1 LITDFVFFSGAKM
14 MKLTKEV
21 TFLDLAIPAGTPIP
35 DSKITKLPKEGGKA
49 FFTVK
54 DYLHKIL
61 TGEILPQKH
70 NRGQRKYSKET
81 SNAIVNIG
89 LNPDVLG
96 DCVVGYPTDEWCDAE
111 GYGPGDPRRRIAHLT
126 GFHSRTHGII
136 RRFLNGELD
145 AKDMRA
151 PLTLTMTDGRDGSFE
166 LAYRQQGMGG
176 QEHRTKD
183 RITNPHLAIGEWWNH
198 LNEKLGPVISKK
210 LANRTSTIG
219 TIIQAV
225 ALKHADWDWESV
237 YRCRGANRDL
247 SNEPS
252 GTIKISDSDMA
263 ALVSAIT
270 YWFVLYSQVKKYCK
284 NVLVEKFMCNAGV
297 IGFIV
302 TDRFSAS
309 RSWCKISDDKGNLV
323 VKSKPICRNNTEL
336 LATVISENIGL
347 LGTVGTDLCK
357 EPVRARPAIE
367 NATMIFNKKAQDKDY
382 PSRFSV
388 VPKSLAH
395 PDGIYEG
402 FTLDQIKEVNQLP
415 ASERESKYRLWM
427 TEEQAAISIKTL
439 DIWPN
444 GKTPHID
451 IRFKADKIGRLTR
464 FYVV

>member
-1 LITDFVFFSGAKM
+1 M

-21 TFLDLAIPAGTPIP
+21 TFLDLVIPAGTPIP

-54 DYLHKIL
+54 DYLHKIF

-70 NRGQRKYSKET
+70 NRGQRQYSKGT
-81 SNAIVNIG
+81 SDAIANDG

-111 GYGPGDPRRRIAHLT
+111 GYAPGDPSRKIAHLT

-151 PLTLTMTDGRDGSFE
+151 PLTLTMTDGREGSFE
-166 LAYRQQGMGG
+166 LAYRQQGIADQG
-176 QEHRTKD
+176 HRTKD
-183 RITNPHLAIGEWWNH
+183 RITCPHLAIGEWWVI

-219 TIIQAV
+219 TIIQAI
-225 ALKHADWDWESV
+225 ALKHADWNWESI

-252 GTIKISDSDMA
+252 GSIKISDSDME

-284 NVLVEKFMCNAGV
+284 NVPAEKFMCNAGV

-309 RSWCKISDDKGNLV
+309 RSWCKISNKGNLV
-323 VKSKPICRNNTEL
+323 AKSKPICRDNTEL

-347 LGTVGTDLCK
+347 LGTAGTDLCK
-357 EPVRARPAIE
+357 EPVRATPAIIYV
-367 NATMIFNKKAQDKDY
+367 TKIFNKKAQDKDY
-382 PSRFSV
+382 LSRFSV
-388 VPKSLAH
+388 VPKSLNH
-395 PDGIYEG
+395 ELDCNEG
-402 FTLDQIKEVNQLP
+402 FTQNQMKEVNQLP
-415 ASERESKYRLWM
+415 AAERESKYRLWM

-451 IRFKADKIGRLTR
+451 IRFEANKIDGRLTQ

>member
-1 LITDFVFFSGAKM
+1 MT

-21 TFLDLAIPAGTPIP
+21 PFLDLVIPAGTPIP

-54 DYLHKIL
+54 DYLHMIL
-61 TGEILPQKH
+61 TQEILPQKF
-70 NRGQRKYSKET
+70 NRGQRQYSKET
-81 SNAIVNIG
+81 SNAIANIG
-89 LNPDVLG
+89 LNGDVLG
-96 DCVVGYPTDEWCDAE
+96 DCVVGYPTDEWCEAE
-111 GYGPGDPRRRIAHLT
+111 GYAPNDWRRKTAHLT

-145 AKDMRA
+145 AKDMRT
-151 PLTLTMTDGRDGSFE
+151 PLTLTMVGTSFE

-183 RITNPHLAIGEWWNH
+183 RITNPHLAIGEWWSI

-247 SNEPS
+247 SNEPA
-252 GTIKISDSDMA
+252 GTIEISDRDME
-263 ALVSAIT
+263 ALVSALT

-284 NVLVEKFMCNAGV
+284 NDIVEKFMCNAGV

-302 TDRFSAS
+302 TDRFAAS
-309 RSWCKISDDKGNLV
+309 RSWCKVSDNKGNLV
-323 VKSKPICRNNTEL
+323 AKNKPICRDNTEL
-336 LATVISENIGL
+336 LATVISENIGE

-357 EPVRARPAIE
+357 EPVRARPAIL

-382 PSRFSV
+382 LSRFSV
-388 VPKSLAH
+388 VPQSLIH
-395 PDGIYEG
+395 PDKIKSKGY
-402 FTLDQIKEVNQLP
+402 TLAQVEEMYQFVEESTKLQSTQLQC
-415 ASERESKYRLWM
+415 RLWM
-427 TEEQAAISIKTL
+427 SEEQAAISMKTL
-439 DIWPN
+439 DLWPN

-451 IRFKADKIGRLTR
+451 IRFDAGRTG
-464 FYVV
+464 FIVV